1 MGVCMSTILRIVA
14 VVGTAIAMLGAG
26 SGLSGANTDPLV
38 GKTYQEASSTVSGW
52 GSTPVIATVFG
63 GRLSTDKCT
72 VTSWQKG
79 KRQIDGSQTGVV
91 LMNLYCDDAVAT
103 GSPGNSAAT
112 VEGKAAKHDIKVA
125 AWCSLPEQAENENCG
140 VFCPKHEGMC
150 TANF

>member
-1 MGVCMSTILRIVA
+1 MSSIIRVVA
-14 VVGTAIAMLGAG
+14 IFGAVIAMMVAG

-38 GKTYQEASSTVSGW
+38 GKTYEEASSTVSGW
-52 GSTPVIATVFG
+52 GATPIISTVFG
-63 GRLSTDKCT
+63 GRVATDECK

-79 KRQIDGSQTGVV
+79 KRQVDGSQTGVV

-103 GSPGNSAAT
+103 GLPGNSAASA
-112 VEGKAAKHDIKVA
+112 EGKAAKHDIKVA
-125 AWCSLPEQAENENCG
+125 AWCSLPEQAENANCG